1 MARTIKN
8 YFATEARD
16 LGKDKRVF
24 RDAAFP
30 VHRVMR

>member
-1 MARTIKN
+1 MARAIKN

-16 LGKDKRVF
+16 LGMDERVF
-24 RDAAFP
+24 RDTAFP